1 MDDQQDK
8 ARRKKKERD
17 RLRIKDQSTGA
28 LFIVVE
34 EDNIQGIS
42 ALFTTSRD
50 GVCLLFVDV

>member
-8 ARRKKKERD
+8 AWRKKKDSD

-28 LFIVVE
+28 SFIVVE

-42 ALFTTSRD
+42 ALFTIRD

>member
-8 ARRKKKERD
+8 ATRKEKEKD
-17 RLRIKDQSTGA
+17 TLRIEDQSTGT

-34 EDNIQGIS
+34 EDSIQGIS
-42 ALFTTSRD
+42 ALFTAGG